1 MSTRTTNSALAF
13 WLAFSSVAY
22 AGGEYEAAKM
32 EAGKDARDLA
42 VSHEVEALLRAKES
56 LVAEKRK
63 AAIALIQTYLH
74 EHPPGPET
82 SEVLFQLAELKWE
95 ESKSSFLSKMAE
107 HNAAAELCARARS
120 NALCKPPPTPRLD
133 LSSSQALYRR
143 LIAEYPQFRKIDA
156 VRYLYGFSLRA
167 EGNTP
172 EALVQ
177 FKAILKD
184 HPKSRFR
191 PDAWMAVAESRFYDD
206 SDYKGALDGYE
217 QVLKFPESPLYD
229 LALFKTAWCFWKM
242 GDSDKA
248 ARRFKEV
255 LDLGSGAA
263 KQGTRADQLTKE
275 GRKRL
280 DELKGEALDYL
291 VQIFTED
298 ERKGPK
304 DAFDFLTSIGGAA
317 YGRKVVARLAE
328 TFYAQARYERAIE
341 SERFLIEL
349 DPLDESNPDR
359 QKRVVDAYR
368 EMDETK
374 NAVKELR
381 KLAET
386 YSPDSKWGVGQQ
398 DPKVV
403 EHARKLAAKEL
414 REVAKNLHA
423 DAQRVERLQ
432 NHVDTDRYGR
442 AAEAYA
448 YYLSRFG
455 GDADAAEVH
464 YLLGDIYLFKLKKN
478 EEAGDE
484 YLEVGRARAAVPKPG
499 EAKTDLRREALL
511 NTISAYEKVR
521 KEKAAGTRLLP
532 SDKRMGEAIDLY
544 ATLFPK
550 DPEIANILLKNGEL
564 FYEHGDYDEAVKRFG
579 KIVEAYPTS
588 PVAAAAGDKILDSL
602 NKAKD
607 YENVESW
614 ARRLLKVPAFQ
625 DRADQDRLSK
635 LVVDAGMKAGEQKA
649 EKDPLGAAAIYQ
661 RLAAEF
667 PQSSRAT
674 VALMNAATTLQ
685 KGGKPEE
692 AVKVYGQV
700 VDKYASSAEAQTAC
714 WSAAKLYE
722 QAALWEPASR
732 YYQLLADRWPKDT
745 HAADA
750 LYNAGLLREHL
761 GDTKS
766 AIVAYTEY
774 SKRYKTREDAKE
786 VAFRVGVV
794 LADSGQKE
802 AAARAFGD
810 YAREHPGTAQTVD
823 ALTRAGAA
831 LIAAGQYKRAEEPL
845 KNAVALY
852 KKGDKSAS
860 GAAAHAR
867 YLLGEILF
875 HDFERVLLASDPKK
889 LKRTL
894 DEKSVLLEKAK
905 QAYVDTVTFNDP
917 EWATAAL
924 FRIGDAYEQFSKALR
939 GAPVPANLSEEE
951 KQVYH
956 DELEKVVVVVEEK
969 AIDAYKG
976 GYQKAL
982 QLGVYNEFTQKL
994 RQALAR
1000 LDDQE
1005 FPPETEVR
1013 ARPAPAEPEAEVPF
1027 LGSVVR

>member
-1 MSTRTTNSALAF
+1 LALLLLGALSSTAR
-13 WLAFSSVAY
+13 

-32 EAGKDARDLA
+32 EAGKDLRDLA
-42 VSHEVEALLRAKES
+42 VSHEVESLLKAKES

-63 AAIALIQTYLH
+63 AAIALIETYLR
-74 EHPPGPET
+74 EHPPGVET

-95 ESKSSFLSKMAE
+95 ESKSIFLAKMAE
-107 HNAAAELCARARS
+107 HTAAAENCAKAK
-120 NALCKPPPTPRLD
+120 NNQCKPPPMPRLD
-133 LSSSQALYRR
+133 LASSQALYRK
-143 LIAEYPQFRKIDA
+143 IISEYPQFRKIDA

-206 SDYKGALDGYE
+206 GDYKGALEGYE

-242 GDSDKA
+242 GDSDRA

-255 LDLGSGAA
+255 LDLGSAAA
-263 KQGTRADQLTKE
+263 KQGTRADQLTRE

-280 DELKGEALDYL
+280 DELRGEALDYL

-304 DAFDFLTSIGGAA
+304 DAFDFLASIGGAA
-317 YGRKVVARLAE
+317 YSRKVIIKLADV
-328 TFYAQARYERAIE
+328 FYSQARYERAIE

-349 DPLDESNPDR
+349 DPADESNPDR

-386 YSPDSKWGVGQQ
+386 YGPDSEWAKKQE

-403 EHARKLAAKEL
+403 EHARALAAKEL
-414 REVAKNLHA
+414 REVAKNLHG
-423 DAQRVERLQ
+423 DAQRVEQLQ
-432 NHVDTDRYGR
+432 HHVDPDRYAR

-448 YYLSRFG
+448 YYLSKFG
-455 GDADAAEVH
+455 NDSDAGEVH
-464 YLLGDIYLFKLKKN
+464 YLLGDIYYFKLKKN
-478 EEAGDE
+478 EDAGDE
-484 YLEVGRARAAVPKPG
+484 YLAVGRSKSAVPKPG

-511 NTISAYEKVR
+511 NSINAYERVR
-521 KEKAAGTRLLP
+521 KEKNAGKQLLP

-564 FYEHGDYDEAVKRFG
+564 FYEHGEYDEAVKRFG

-625 DRADQDRLSK
+625 DRADQDRLTK
-635 LVVDAGMKAGEQKA
+635 LVIDAGMKAGEQKA

-661 RLAAEF
+661 ALAAEF
-667 PQSSRAT
+667 PQSPRAT
-674 VALMNAATTLQ
+674 PALMNAASMLH

-700 VDKYASSAEAQTAC
+700 VDRYSQSAEASAAC

-732 YYQLLADRWPKDT
+732 YYQLLADKWPKDT

-761 GDTKS
+761 GDTKT
-766 AIVAYTEY
+766 AILAYSEY

-802 AAARAFGD
+802 AAAKAFGD
-810 YAREHPGTAQTVD
+810 YAREHPGTAQTVE

-831 LIAAGQYKRAEEPL
+831 LIAAGQFRKAEESL
-845 KNAVALY
+845 KSAVALY

-867 YLLGEILF
+867 YLMGEILF
-875 HDFERVLLASDPKK
+875 HDFERAQLASDAKK

-905 QAYVDTVTFNDP
+905 QAYVDTVTYNDP

-939 GAPVPANLSEEE
+939 GAPVPASLSEEE

-994 RQALAR
+994 RQALGR

-1005 FPPETEVR
+1005 FPPEAEVR
-1013 ARPAPAEPEAEVPF
+1013 ARPAAAEAEADVPF